1 MKHAIGNVS
10 HKGKQVPAVV
20 QAKTKK
26 RMLELINTTDART
39 SMHYFNNYWLPGNH
53 TTITENLPDEEGLWI
68 GIGKHPMSYDYNNY
82 TKVA

>member
-26 RMLELINTTDART
+26 RMLELINTTDACT
-39 SMHYFNNYWLPGNH
+39 SMNYFNNYWLPGNH
-53 TTITENLPDEEGLWI
+53 TTIMETLPDEEGLWI
-68 GIGKHPMSYDYNNY
+68 GIGKNTISNDYNTF